1 MYFGK
6 YSGKLRDLMALAT
19 FVVATSAL
27 SQAQTQANPFLD
39 DSTVQ
44 VINLTVD
51 PNDWAT
57 LQRDYLLNTYYRA
70 TFVWNGI
77 TENIGIRSHGGGS
90 RSPVKPNLDFNFA
103 KYVKTQS
110 FLGLPFVIVKANN
123 EDPSNLHEWI

>member
-70 TFVWNGI
+70 TFVWNGQA
-77 TENIGIRSHGGGS
+77 ESRFELRQIRQDSI
-90 RSPVKPNLDFNFA
+90 
-103 KYVKTQS
+103 
-110 FLGLPFVIVKANN
+110 LPWTA
-123 EDPSNLHEWI
+123 LRHR